1 MLDLKA
7 LLTKILNAITPTQ
20 IASWSYTTGA
30 ANTWVKS
37 GNFTIPTAGIYRV
50 RAGYNNSAVF
60 GIAYSTTSSNYIWQA
75 IIIQENATA
84 GSIDTGTWMAAG
96 TYSLWT
102 KCQTASKSNSIGIWK
117 YLAP

>member
-7 LLTKILNAITPTQ
+7 LLRKILNSLTPTQ
-20 IASWSYTTGA
+20 VATWSYTTGA

-37 GNFTIPTAGIYRV
+37 GNFTIPTAGIYRI

-60 GIAYSTTSSNYIWQA
+60 GIGYSATSSTYIWQA

-84 GSIDTGTWMAAG
+84 GSIETATYFPSG
-96 TYSLWT
+96 TYTLWT
-102 KCQTASKSNSIGIWK
+102 KCQTASRSNAIFITK
-117 YLAP
+117 LLTP